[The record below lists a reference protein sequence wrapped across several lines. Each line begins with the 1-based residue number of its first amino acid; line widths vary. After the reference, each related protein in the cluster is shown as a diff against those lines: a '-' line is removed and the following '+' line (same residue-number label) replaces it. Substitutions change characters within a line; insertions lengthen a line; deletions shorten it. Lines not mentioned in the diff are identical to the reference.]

1 MKHLVLYGLQN
12 CDTVRKARTWLV
24 QNGIAHEFHDFKK
37 SGVPEGALRRWL
49 EALGQAEL
57 VNRRGTT
64 WRQLDPAAQAAVVD
78 SASAQA
84 LLLAHPSAIRRPVAE
99 WPDGAITAG
108 FSEAAW
114 AERHKGGASA

>member
-12 CDTVRKARTWLV
+12 CDTVRKARTWLA

-64 WRQLDPAAQAAVVD
+64 WRQLDPATQAAVVD
-78 SASAQA
+78 NASAQA